1 MWVKFCAFT
10 SSQNDFDYYVIEL
23 SSFQLD
29 NMYSFKA
36 DVAILLNITPD
47 HLDRYNYSF
56 QNYIDAKMRIV
67 QNQTEQD
74 IFIYWDDDPNI
85 AKELTKRNIISK
97 KYPFSMKKIHTARH
111 LLKITNLKLTQKIP
125 I

>member
-1 MWVKFCAFT
+1 
-10 SSQNDFDYYVIEL
+10 
-23 SSFQLD
+23 
-29 NMYSFKA
+29 MYSFKA
-36 DVAILLNITPD
+36 DVAILLNITPTIWTD
-47 HLDRYNYSF
+47 TIILF
-56 QNYIDAKMRIV
+56 KITLTLKCGIV

-97 KYPFSMKKIHTARH
+97 KYPFSMKKKHTARH